1 MEKGNILVIGNSG
14 VGKSTLINAVLGEE
28 TARTSYGTSGTTTE
42 LAIYEN
48 DQVPFRLIDT
58 IGFEPSFLKREMA
71 INSVKRWGKDCA
83 KKGRKNTVINII
95 WFCVEGTS
103 SKLFAETIRNI
114 SRATAMWPSIPI
126 LVVITKSYSV
136 PDREK
141 NIEMVRNAF
150 AKQKKCSKNL
160 RGVIPVVAETYRLND
175 EAFAPPDG
183 ISELIEKTNDLLPE
197 GIKAGKRDL
206 SAFKLKRKRALSQ
219 TVVGAA
225 TTSAVIVGAVPIPIP
240 DAAVLVPVEV
250 AEVNAIAK
258 VYGIKKTEDSN
269 QFFNSIIQAGT
280 VSLAAKQAI
289 NAIKLIPGINLATAV
304 LNSIIA
310 ASIVA
315 TLGEVSAYI
324 FEQIYLGHKTIND
337 IDWVKQIVESK
348 FANQFINNVGEVLKQ
363 IGNNTD
369 KENIVKTIL
378 RIFSSGKS

>member
-42 LAIYEN
+42 LAIYET

-103 SKLFAETIRNI
+103 SKLFAETIQSL
-114 SRATAMWPSIPI
+114 SRATAMWPSVPV

-136 PDREK
+136 PDREQ
-141 NIEMVRNAF
+141 NIWMVKSAF
-150 AKQKKCSKNL
+150 EKQKKKPRKIL
-160 RGVIPVVAETYRLND
+160 PVVAETYRLND

-183 ISELIEKTNDLLPE
+183 ISELIEITNSLLPE
-197 GIKAGKRDL
+197 GIKAGKKDL
-206 SAFKLKRKRALSQ
+206 SAFKLKRKRALAQS
-219 TVVGAA
+219 VVGTAA
-225 TTSAVIVGAVPIPIP
+225 ASAAIVGAIPIPIS
-240 DAAVLVPVEV
+240 DAMILGPVEI

-258 VYGIKKTEDSN
+258 VYGIRKTEESN
-269 QFFNSIIQAGT
+269 QFVNSIIQAGT

-289 NAIKLIPGINLATAV
+289 NAIKLIPGINLGTAV

-315 TLGEVSAYI
+315 TLGEGSAYI
-324 FEQIYLGHKTIND
+324 FEQVYLGHKTIND
-337 IDWVKQIVESK
+337 IDWVKQIIESK